1 MPKQDRNPSAAARGL
16 QELLAMFEPDASLG
30 RSERIQKA
38 LYVAH
43 QLQQRASTLQTPH
56 EKTQQAELDRMI
68 QSPHDKATLTEITDQ
83 AFRAKAPHRAADQ
96 LVHILDVQGIP
107 RFFSRRDRALLKGF
121 QSFGSYLPGVAV
133 PLVKEKMQHE
143 TANVIL
149 PAEEEL
155 LKVHLRARSD
165 EGLRMNVNFLGE
177 ALQGEREA
185 ERRLAAYL
193 AALQIRELEV
203 LSVKISTIYSQIRP
217 LARRRAVAILSDRME
232 LLYRG
237 AAKLRFTRP
246 DGQEVPKFI
255 YLDMEEYRD
264 VSITAEVFMNTL
276 DRPGLEQIRA
286 GIALQA
292 YLPDSFLVQ
301 QQITQWALVRTAR
314 GGAPVT
320 IRLVKGANME
330 MERVLAS
337 QASWPQAPFK
347 TKPQTDANYKRM
359 LHYGCQSER
368 LKAVRLGIASHNL
381 FDLAYGLV
389 LAEEQQA
396 LASVQFE
403 MLEGMAN
410 HQRRALFEMVH
421 HLLLY
426 APACA
431 QNDFIHAI
439 GYLIRRLDENTGG
452 DNFLRHAFH
461 VQVDSP
467 QWHALENDFV
477 ESFPI
482 IDNLREAP
490 RREQNRL
497 EEHSLS
503 AEQSDLEQFTN
514 ESDTDFS
521 LSANY
526 HFAENI
532 IEQCLATRQQEP
544 RNIPLVIDGE
554 KIFSGGNC
562 RKSVDPS
569 EPARIVAT
577 VRQATS
583 EEVARALR
591 VAQRDQDGWRDQSP
605 QQREMILMRAAE
617 EISRARGELMA
628 AALTDG
634 GKTLGES
641 DPEVSEAIDFARFY
655 TLSASDFFSQ
665 PDLRCRPIGAVVVVS
680 PWNFPI
686 AIPCGGVAAALA
698 AGNTVIL
705 KPASEAVLPAY
716 LLCECFYRAG
726 ISRRTLQLVP
736 CRGTDQGA
744 QLAGSDQVDAVILT
758 GGTATAEAMLRNNP
772 AMNLLAETGG
782 KNATIVTALADRDQ
796 AIAHVLHSAFGH
808 SGQKCSAT
816 SLLILEGEVY
826 DAPHF
831 KEALVDAA
839 ESLAVGPAWQLES
852 RVGPLIHPPDPLLA
866 SALFELEPR
875 ESWALRPR
883 RCEDNPQL
891 ISPAIKWDVQPGSV
905 THMTEFFGPVLG
917 VMRADN
923 LEHAIELVNATGYG
937 LTSGLESLDDREQHY
952 WEQNV
957 RAGNLYINRPTTGAI
972 VLRQPF
978 GGMGKSA
985 FGPGIKAGGP
995 NYVAQLLDIE
1005 DRADSKEPQ
1014 QLEFGSLADLV
1025 NFFAKLVDEKIL
1037 SAEQQ
1042 AQLQQIAASY
1052 EQAHQKEFSRCHDHF
1067 RLIGQDNIRRY
1078 LPAEQLVIRLHRDD
1092 SSVDILARLT
1102 AAKVSGADF
1111 LLSYPETFSSP
1122 LIDRLAESD
1131 QTPLSGLELIAQSD
1145 AALAGQ
1151 IEAGTISRLRYSSK
1165 SHVPDSV
1172 RSAAAANAIP
1182 IIDRPVLAA
1191 GRIELLW
1198 YHIEQSL
1205 SFDYHRYGN
1214 LGNRSD
1220 EQRSE
1225 PL

>member
-1 MPKQDRNPSAAARGL
+1 MPKQDRDPPTAVRGL
-16 QELLAMFEPDASLG
+16 KDLLAMFEPDASDARL
-30 RSERIQKA
+30 EQIQTA

-43 QLQQRASTLQTPH
+43 QLQQRASSLQTPH

-83 AFRAKAPHRAADQ
+83 TFRAKAPHRAVDQ
-96 LVHILDVQGIP
+96 LIHILDVQGIP
-107 RFFSRRDRALLKGF
+107 RFFSRMDRALLKGF

-155 LKVHLRARSD
+155 LKAHLRARSN
-165 EGLRMNVNFLGE
+165 EGLRMNVNLLGE
-177 ALQGEREA
+177 ALLGEREA

-193 AALQIRELEV
+193 SALQIPELEV

-237 AAKLRFTRP
+237 AAKLRFMRS

-264 VSITAEVFMNTL
+264 MSITAEVFMKTL
-276 DRPGLEQIRA
+276 DRPGLEKISA

-292 YLPDSFLVQ
+292 YLPDSFPVQ
-301 QQITQWALVRTAR
+301 QQITEWAHERAAR

-320 IRLVKGANME
+320 IRIVKGANME

-337 QASWPQAPFK
+337 QATWPQAPFK
-347 TKPQTDANYKRM
+347 TKRQTDANYKRM
-359 LHYGCQSER
+359 LNYGCQSER

-389 LAEEQQA
+389 LANEQES
-396 LASVQFE
+396 LARVQFE

-410 HQRRALFEMVH
+410 HQRRALFELVH

-439 GYLIRRLDENTGG
+439 GYLIRRLDENTGP

-467 QWHALENDFV
+467 QWHKLENDFV

-503 AEQSDLEQFTN
+503 VEQDDLKQFTN
-514 ESDTDFS
+514 EPDTDFS

-526 HFAENI
+526 QFAENI
-532 IEQCLATRQQEP
+532 IKQCLATRQQEP

-554 KIFSGGNC
+554 EIFSGGSF
-562 RKSVDPS
+562 RESFDPS
-569 EPARIVAT
+569 EPARIVAS

-583 EEVARALR
+583 EEVERAIRIAR
-591 VAQRDQDGWRDQSP
+591 RDPDGWRDQSP
-605 QQREMILMRAAE
+605 QQRESILMRAAE
-617 EISRARGELMA
+617 EISRARGSLMA

-634 GKTLGES
+634 GKTLAES

-655 TLSASDFFSQ
+655 ALSASAFYSQ
-665 PDLRCRPIGAVVVVS
+665 RDLRCRPIGTVVVVS

-726 ISRRTLQLVP
+726 ISRRTLQFVP

-744 QLAGSDQVDAVILT
+744 QLAGSDQIDAVILT
-758 GGTATAEAMLRNNP
+758 GGTATAEAMLHNKP
-772 AMNLLAETGG
+772 TINLLAETGG

-831 KEALVDAA
+831 KEALVDAT

-852 RVGPLIHPPDPLLA
+852 RVGPLIHSPDPLLA
-866 SALFELEPR
+866 SALFELEPG

-937 LTSGLESLDDREQHY
+937 LTSGLESLDDREQHD
-952 WEQNV
+952 WKQNV

-1005 DRADSKEPQ
+1005 DQADPKEPQ
-1014 QLEFGSLADLV
+1014 QLEFGTLADLV
-1025 NFFAKLVDEKIL
+1025 GFFAKLVDEKIL
-1037 SAEQQ
+1037 PVQDQMRLHRS
-1042 AQLQQIAASY
+1042 AASY
-1052 EQAHQKEFSRCHDHF
+1052 ARYHDEEFGRCHDHF

-1078 LPAEQLVIRLHRDD
+1078 LPVKRLVIRLHPDD
-1092 SSVDILARLT
+1092 TSVDILARL
-1102 AAKVSGADF
+1102 AAALVSKADF
-1111 LLSYPETFSSP
+1111 MLSVAENVASP
-1122 LIDRLAESD
+1122 LIDQLAESD
-1131 QTPLSGLELIAQSD
+1131 QIPLSESAFIAESD
-1145 AALAGQ
+1145 AALVARMEG
-1151 IEAGTISRLRYSSK
+1151 AAISRLRYSCK